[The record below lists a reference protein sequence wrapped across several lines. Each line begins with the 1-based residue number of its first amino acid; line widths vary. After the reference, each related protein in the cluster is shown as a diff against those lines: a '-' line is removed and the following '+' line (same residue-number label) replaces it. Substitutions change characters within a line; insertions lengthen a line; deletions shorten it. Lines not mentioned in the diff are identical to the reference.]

1 MNKAVS
7 LRIVRGCFKKKPQF
21 DRSSSRARGVF
32 MTFSRLFIIFC
43 LSAIAVSAQTPTNG
57 LVSLVLP
64 LPDYL
69 KELRESSPDVRLARH
84 DMGTAAANYHELR
97 DAFSPSLS
105 ASVAG
110 GLPTSATYVLSNLG
124 YSVGVSKVFSE
135 TGTVLAASWTNGWFF
150 QSAPA
155 PVSFSL
161 GGPPMSFSLIPA
173 VNQYSTALSF
183 TVSQSLLRGA
193 PWASAGR
200 DALEA
205 MRQLVRLQRSVYNS
219 RVGGLVMAGLQTYYN
234 LDLQNKFLTIANES
248 IADATDLLEK
258 NRRRVELGTVDI
270 SDVYR
275 SEVNLTF
282 AQNSRDEIQKNIFN
296 GQTQILYLT
305 GRTNL
310 DPHDVSLKVDS
321 LVFREE
327 SLTEEQMLETAFRNR
342 KDLEQARI
350 QTEMARLD
358 YHSARVSQLPKLDA
372 FATLNIAGYDTNGNY
387 ASAVSNL
394 GVGSTNIGWFVGLR
408 FEAPLDPRA
417 YGTVVEK
424 RKIAYE
430 KARETEDQL
439 RRQVRV
445 SIHNHMANL
454 RYLKDVLDRTR
465 EALDISDKKVAE
477 LRRQFNNAR
486 INSFFYIQGYEEL
499 RNVQKIY
506 HSSLMAW
513 ELEKASLKMDMGQ
526 LLKYYKLPETD
537 AAAPVR

>member
-1 MNKAVS
+1 MS
-7 LRIVRGCFKKKPQF
+7 LR
-21 DRSSSRARGVF
+21 
-32 MTFSRLFIIFC
+32 RL
-43 LSAIAVSAQTPTNG
+43 LSILGFTAVTLSAQTPSNG
-57 LVSLVLP
+57 INSLPLP
-64 LPDYL
+64 LPDFL

-84 DMGTAAANYHELR
+84 DMGTAAANYHEMR
-97 DAFSPSLS
+97 DAFAPSLS

-110 GLPTSATYVLSNLG
+110 GLPTSATYVLSNLS

-155 PVSFSL
+155 PVTFSL
-161 GGPPMSFSLIPA
+161 FGPPVSLSLIPA

-200 DALEA
+200 DALES

-234 LDLQNKFLTIANES
+234 LDLQNKFLKIANDS

-282 AQNSRDEIQKNIFN
+282 AQNSRDEIQKNILN

-327 SLTEEQMLETAFRNR
+327 PLTEEQMLETAFRGR

-387 ASAVSNL
+387 AAAVSNL

-499 RNVQKIY
+499 RNVQKVY